1 MNVVSKEPAVKR
13 FQVIVLRSES
23 ASTNGAN
30 RGFGADS
37 KNNGRRKF
45 RPMDGSGRVAGG
57 QTAVSGGPPSSSSS
71 HHYSSEGQQPYQQPS
86 TPTSRRPVEPPD
98 YYDSHETGQN
108 PFSRKPIGFFHG
120 QPCPIPDYCLNGGT
134 CSLYETLGEYV
145 CQ

>member
-13 FQVIVLRSES
+13 FQVIVVRSVRD
-23 ASTNGAN
+23 ST
-30 RGFGADS
+30 
-37 KNNGRRKF
+37 
-45 RPMDGSGRVAGG
+45 SGRWFVDKNQLPSRRRRPFTPTVDSRIHTSSTRIPGG
-57 QTAVSGGPPSSSSS
+57 SSQVPPSSSLNPNQNYPVSV
-71 HHYSSEGQQPYQQPS
+71 PPS
-86 TPTSRRPVEPPD
+86 GTSRRPVEPPD
-98 YYDSHETGQN
+98 YYDSHETSQN